1 MNLYETFSS
10 ENIKILWEADK
21 NRPPYMGEMFFKNNR
36 VKGLKIS
43 FVKGKGGIPV
53 ALVPANYDTDVLY
66 RDRIGVETIEAELP
80 FFKEA
85 SKIWEHLRQE
95 LLSVKDEYV
104 EPIIN
109 RIFDDKIELLV
120 GADVSAE
127 IEKMQLLSQGTIAI
141 EANGVKWDY
150 NYGFEAS
157 KQMKTLTKLW
167 GAEGATPVKD
177 FQAQIEAYED
187 LTDEAPKYALMNT
200 KVFNSLASDPS
211 VKEYFAKSAKPNYFP
226 SKKDIKNYLE
236 LTFDIQIFINNK
248 KYVKARDT
256 SKTPVYFYPEDRFTL
271 LSTLDLGECLY
282 GTTPEEADLLAKT
295 SQADSVAVTSKGV
308 AITTWRE
315 VDPVNVITKVSEV
328 VLPSCPNIDKIY
340 IVKCL

>member
-1 MNLYETFSS
+1 MNLYETFTA
-10 ENIKILWEADK
+10 ENIKTIWEADT

-36 VKGLKIS
+36 IKGLKLS
-43 FVKGKGGIPV
+43 FIKGKSGLPV
-53 ALVPANYDTDVLY
+53 ALVPANFDTDVLY
-66 RDRIGVETIEAELP
+66 RDRIGVEKIEAELP

-85 SKIWEHLRQE
+85 YKIWEHLRQE

-109 RIFDDKIELLV
+109 RIFDDQTDLLV
-120 GADVSAE
+120 SADVSAE
-127 IEKMQLLSQGTIAI
+127 VERMQLLYQGTIAI
-141 EANGVKWDY
+141 EGNGVKYDY
-150 NYGFEAS
+150 NYGFDSS
-157 KQMKTLTKLW
+157 KQMKTLSKLW

-187 LTDEAPKYALMNT
+187 LTNEAPKYALMNT

-226 SKKDIKNYLE
+226 SKKDIQNYLE
-236 LTFDIQIFINNK
+236 STFDIIILINNK

-256 SKTPVYFYPEDRFTL
+256 SKTSVYFYPEDRFTL
-271 LSTLDLGECLY
+271 LSTLDLGETLY

-308 AITTWRE
+308 AITTWRA
-315 VDPVNVITKVSEV
+315 VDPVNVNTKVSEV